1 MPSLDNRLILSDRLS
16 SDTANPFSCS
26 SFHIYISGE
35 IQEELMARGRRR
47 GPPPSGENLKKRKEE
62 NKIRNRVYRAQ
73 RTREFNLYKAFCE
86 EPEIADLFKAFK
98 EKKEQEFK
106 EELKELEKVLMED
119 VTPDSSDKDLDA
131 FVQSLL
137 NPKMLT
143 GNSAGPHCD
152 SPGVQGET
160 SAAAGSSSG
169 PTTQSSPHNEMF

>member
-1 MPSLDNRLILSDRLS
+1 RSILSDRLS
-16 SDTANPFSCS
+16 SNTANPFNCS
-26 SFHIYISGE
+26 SFHIYLSGE
-35 IQEELMARGRRR
+35 IQEELMARGRRP
-47 GPPPSGENLKKRKEE
+47 GPPPSGDKLKKRKEE

-119 VTPDSSDKDLDA
+119 SSDEDLDA
-131 FVQSLL
+131 FVKSLL

-143 GNSAGPHCD
+143 GNLAEPHRD
-152 SPGVQGET
+152 SLGVQGET

-169 PTTQSSPHNEMF
+169 PTTQSSPYNEMF